1 MSENEKIRAVFLD
14 RDDTI
19 VDDPGYI
26 TKPEQ
31 VKLLPGVGDALRRL
45 RLLGYKLIIVTNQS
59 AVARGMITEDD
70 LSLINNKLLSLLDAK
85 GIKIEKVYYCPFHP
99 EGIIEEYK
107 KESYLRKPNPGM
119 LFTAR
124 DEMDI
129 DLEASW
135 MIGDSFRDVS
145 AGKAAGCHT
154 ILINPPL
161 NPRKKGINDPAADY
175 EAVNIKEAANIVKM
189 YHQKDRGSNQT
200 AVISKEK
207 VHTPS
212 KQPVQESPMKNVQH
226 LGSGEIPKLLKDI
239 RQAIISAN
247 AAKKNE
253 RFSIL
258 KAVGGALTAIAVM
271 CIIIALIKV
280 IGSEKQ
286 DLSVLKPLGFAAC
299 FQLVAIML
307 YIVNSDSKRG

>member
-1 MSENEKIRAVFLD
+1 MGDNKKIKAVFLD

-26 TKPEQ
+26 SKPDQ

-45 RLLGYKLIIVTNQS
+45 RLLGYKLFIITNQS
-59 AVARGMITEDD
+59 AVARGMVTEDE
-70 LSLINNKLLSLLDAK
+70 LAAIHEKLLSLLSEK
-85 GIKIEKVYYCPFHP
+85 GVTIEKIYYCPFHP
-99 EGIIEEYK
+99 EGIVDDYK

-119 LFTAR
+119 LFAAR

-129 DLEASW
+129 DLEESW
-135 MIGDSFRDVS
+135 MIGDGFRDVS
-145 AGKAAGCHT
+145 AGKAAGCRT

-161 NPRKKGINDPAADY
+161 NPRKRGPNDPVADY

-189 YHQKDRGSNQT
+189 FHQKNRSEALKAAQAPEDTSTTRQ
-200 AVISKEK
+200 
-207 VHTPS
+207 PS
-212 KQPVQESPMKNVQH
+212 PEIVQPRPVQH
-226 LGSGEIPKLLKDI
+226 LGSGEVPKLLKDI

-247 AAKKNE
+247 TVKKDS
-253 RFSIL
+253 RFSRL
-258 KAVGGALTAIAVM
+258 KAVCGLLTAIAGM
-271 CIIIALIKV
+271 CIIIALIKL

-299 FQLVAIML
+299 FQLMAIML
-307 YIVNSDSKRG
+307 YIVNNDSK